1 MANQVVGISLNID
14 TSKANESVGSLKKQ
28 FREAQAEV
36 VALSEKFGAT
46 SKEAIEAAKKAADLR
61 DRIGDAKALT
71 DAFNPDAKFKAFTA
85 SLSAVAGGFGA
96 VQGAIGLLGVKSEE
110 VEKTLLKVQSA
121 MAISEGLQA
130 VGEGIDSFKQLG
142 AVIQSTTLFQK
153 ANNAVTIVAATVQK
167 AFGVAT
173 VGVGRAFNVLKGAIA
188 ATGIGLLIVAIGTVV
203 TKLMEWSDSTKDTEE
218 AQARLNH
225 ELEKQNELLKQNLD
239 ELDYANKAQIARAR
253 IAGKSEADI
262 TKIQKEGQQK
272 RLDLLKKD
280 FEQAVARESSADF
293 AKLGLEE
300 QDRIRKEN
308 SQRQKDYFNERDK
321 IEADALE
328 QQAKTAEKARE
339 KQKADSEKASAD
351 RKAQL
356 EADAE
361 FEEQQRQYQ
370 IDRLRTHTEE
380 ANKLREAD
388 LKKID
393 EQLKLREEANKRVAD
408 AWESTQED
416 LVKGGLDRIN
426 ALQSQAE
433 QRRTLLAQYLVG
445 NQAIELANL
454 DAEYEAKRKL
464 IAGNEEAELALTE
477 DFEKRKKDVKL
488 KYENQKLEIVQN
500 GLNNVANIVGKQ
512 TAAGKA
518 MAIASATIDTY
529 QAANSALKADYGKFG
544 PVSQVLRFIAVASTI
559 ATGIKSIKEIAK
571 TKVPGGASVS
581 TPSLPNVNTSAPV
594 QPQEPQ
600 AMMTQLNQQSI
611 NQLGSATSRA
621 YVVETDVTNSQER
634 IKRINRAARLS

>member
-1 MANQVVGISLNID
+1 MAEQIIGISLNVD
-14 TSKANESVGSLKKQ
+14 TSGAGKSVGSLKQ
-28 FREAQAEV
+28 QLREAQAEV
-36 VALSEKFGAT
+36 VALSDKFGAT
-46 SKEAIEAAKKAADLR
+46 SKEAINAAKKAADLR

-96 VQGAIGLLGVKSEE
+96 VQGAMGLFGTESEQ

-121 MAISEGLQA
+121 MAISQGLQSI
-130 VGEGIDSFKQLG
+130 GEGIDSFKQLG

-153 ANNAVTIVAATVQK
+153 ANNAVTVIATGLQK

-188 ATGIGLLIVAIGTVV
+188 ATGIGLLVVGIGALVSKMTE
-203 TKLMEWSDSTKDTEE
+203 LSDASEDAAKKTQD
-218 AQARLNH
+218 LNDQ
-225 ELEKQNELLKQNLD
+225 LEKLDKEMKSNQKYIDRQIQIIQNEEEIKDLRAKGGDQDAKISKLRKQNIEAEIKNVQD
-239 ELDYANKAQIARAR
+239 EIYTKQGLLTTEQELNLKAKEYQLTKEKERIAIEDATKAQEKSIQLAKERA
-253 IAGKSEADI
+253 
-262 TKIQKEGQQK
+262 
-272 RLDLLKKD
+272 
-280 FEQAVARESSADF
+280 
-293 AKLGLEE
+293 AKLREE
-300 QDRIRKEN
+300 SDW
-308 SQRQKDYFNERDK
+308 
-321 IEADALE
+321 
-328 QQAKTAEKARE
+328 
-339 KQKADSEKASAD
+339 
-351 RKAQL
+351 
-356 EADAE
+356 
-361 FEEQQRQYQ
+361 EEQQRQNQ
-370 IDRLRTHTEE
+370 IESIKAKYAEAKELDAKEQERRIKQRENFYIESARINENWKTQQEE
-380 ANKLREAD
+380 SIKN
-388 LKKID
+388 
-393 EQLKLREEANKRVAD
+393 
-408 AWESTQED
+408 
-416 LVKGGLDRIN
+416 GLDN
-426 ALQSQAE
+426 VNKLQSQAE
-433 QRRTLLAQYLVG
+433 ERRSLLANLLLG
-445 NQAIELANL
+445 NQAVELANL
-454 DAEYEAKRKL
+454 DAQYEAKRKL
-464 IAGNEEAELALTE
+464 IAGNEEAEIALTE
-477 DFEKRKKDVKL
+477 EYEKKKKDINVK
-488 KYENQKLEIVQN
+488 YQNQKLEIVQN
-500 GLNNVANIVGKQ
+500 GFNNIANIVGKQ

-581 TPSLPNVNTSAPV
+581 TPSLPNVSTTAPV